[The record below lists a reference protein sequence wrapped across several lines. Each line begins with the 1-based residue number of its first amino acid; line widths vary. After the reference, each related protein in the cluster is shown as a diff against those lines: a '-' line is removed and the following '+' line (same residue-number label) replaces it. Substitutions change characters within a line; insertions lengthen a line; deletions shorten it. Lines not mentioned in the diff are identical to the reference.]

1 MAKKKKPDPV
11 KPRAKPKRRKPHPVA
26 RERANA
32 KSTHRK
38 GDVAPAPE
46 QATKDEMAKEVA
58 K

>member
-1 MAKKKKPDPV
+1 MAKKKKPAA
-11 KPRAKPKRRKPHPVA
+11 KPRAKPKKRKPHPVA

-46 QATKDEMAKEVA
+46 LASKDEMAKEVA